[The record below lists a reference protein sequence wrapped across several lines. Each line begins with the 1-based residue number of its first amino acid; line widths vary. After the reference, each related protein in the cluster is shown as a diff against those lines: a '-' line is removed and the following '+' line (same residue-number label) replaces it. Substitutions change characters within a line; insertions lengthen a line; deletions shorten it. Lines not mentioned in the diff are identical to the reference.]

1 MTKTLSIHVGDI
13 WRRDVSVTITG
24 YSSRHDQFTLSNGGK
39 INKDALL
46 RYYSHEA
53 KGQGKLPWQGTHT
66 FLIDGSEA
74 MTPTPETARRLRGEG
89 KR

>member
-1 MTKTLSIHVGDI
+1 MKTLFIHVGDI

-24 YSSRHDQFTLSNGGK
+24 YLSRHDQFTLSNGGK

-53 KGQGKLPWQGTHT
+53 KGPGKLLWKGPGAAPQPT
-66 FLIDGSEA
+66 EA
-74 MTPTPETARRLRGEG
+74 TASRLRGEG
-89 KR
+89 KP